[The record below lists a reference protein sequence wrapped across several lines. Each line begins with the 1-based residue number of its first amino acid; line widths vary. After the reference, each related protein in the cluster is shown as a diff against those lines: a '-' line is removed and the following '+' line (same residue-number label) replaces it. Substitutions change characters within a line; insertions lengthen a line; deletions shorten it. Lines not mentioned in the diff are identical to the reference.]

1 MTRISTAAFFSQ
13 NTARLLNIQSDLAKK
28 QDQISSGVKISTPS
42 EGPLEFNAGQ
52 RAQNSLFRIE
62 QYERNM
68 TFARGGLSEKEV
80 AFESAG
86 ESMKSVAEKLVQAKS
101 SFVSL
106 TDRKIIADELRSR
119 RDELLSIANQKDTSG
134 GFMFSG
140 TRSDVPAFQ
149 RDVAGVLV
157 YSGTPSP
164 DSGVSFQI
172 SDGRTLDLSINGQD
186 AFVDTGGS
194 GKSYFQLLEEAIAV
208 LENPAVQDT
217 APALKDITDAM
228 DRTFDNLLISRGR
241 IGNKIETMEALQVG
255 FQTVKVE
262 LQNVIKN
269 ETSTDLTETISD
281 LAQLD
286 VLLQASQRSFGQVS
300 RLSLFDFL

>member
-1 MTRISTAAFFSQ
+1 MTRISTAAFFNQ
-13 NTARLLNIQSDLAKK
+13 NTTRLLNLQSELARK
-28 QDQISSGVKISTPS
+28 QDQIATGVKISTPS

-52 RAQNSLFRIE
+52 RAQNSIFRIE

-68 TFARGGLSEKEV
+68 TFARGSLSEKEV
-80 AFESAG
+80 AFEAAG
-86 ESMKSVAEKLVQAKS
+86 ESMKNVAEKLVQAKS

-119 RDELLSIANQKDTSG
+119 RDEILSVANQKDTSG

-149 RDVAGVLV
+149 RDAVGELV
-157 YSGTPSP
+157 YAGTPSP
-164 DSGVSFQI
+164 NSGITFQV

-186 AFVDTGGS
+186 AFVDTDGT
-194 GKSYFQLLEEAIAV
+194 GKSYFQLLEESIAI
-208 LENPAVQDT
+208 LEDPSVEDT
-217 APALKDITDAM
+217 LPLLNEITDAM
-228 DRTFDNLLISRGR
+228 DRTFDNLLIARGR
-241 IGNKIETMEALQVG
+241 IGNKIEAMEALESG
-255 FQTVKVE
+255 FQTIKVE

-286 VLLQASQRSFGQVS
+286 VLLQASQRSFGQIS